1 MKILIVEDDKI
12 NRIAL
17 KNALTKKG
25 YQVDTAENGN
35 EGGHKIQQ
43 NNYNLVIT
51 DLKLPGFDGI
61 KVLEIAREKNK
72 DCFVIVITGYATVE
86 TAVKALKLGAYDYL
100 IKPYP
105 LEELLN
111 KVNRINEFLKI
122 KNENEELK
130 KRAIKKEKVD
140 FVGESTGIKALL
152 NQAKII
158 AETDVTVLIEG
169 ESGTGKEVLAKTIHK
184 LSQRKD
190 FPFIGI
196 NCAAIPDS
204 LLESE
209 LFGYKKG
216 AFTGAIS
223 NKIGFFKMADNGTLF
238 IDDIDDMP
246 LHIQVKLL
254 RVIQEREIYPVGSA
268 EPETVNIRIVC
279 ATKKPLELLVK
290 EGKFREDL
298 FYRLNV
304 VNLKI
309 PPLRER
315 KEDIPLLI
323 NHFLKK
329 HKGDKKAEKAIQE
342 NFQAIMSYHWP
353 GNVRELENFVQRA
366 IAFPELQENFFNEN
380 KTTAND
386 YDGSIPLDNYIDNVE
401 KEIIL
406 NALEIFKW
414 NISKTAQYLKIP
426 RTTLRGKMQK
436 HGIKKD

>member
-43 NNYNLVIT
+43 ENYDLVIT

-111 KVNRINEFLKI
+111 KENRINEFLKI
-122 KNENEELK
+122 KNENEKLK
-130 KRAIKKEKVD
+130 KQVVKKEKVD
-140 FVGESTGIKALL
+140 FVGESAGIKALL

-184 LSQRKD
+184 LSPRKE
-190 FPFIGI
+190 FPFVGI

-216 AFTGAIS
+216 AFTGAITD
-223 NKIGFFKMADNGTLF
+223 KTGFFEMADSGTLF

-268 EPETVNIRIVC
+268 EPKKVNIRIIC
-279 ATKKPLELLVK
+279 ATKKPLESLVK

-323 NHFLKK
+323 KHFIKK
-329 HKGDKKAEKAIQE
+329 HKGNEKAEKAIQK
-342 NFQAIMSYHWP
+342 NIQDIMSYHWP

-366 IAFPELQENFFNEN
+366 IAFPELPEGFFKVNR
-380 KTTAND
+380 KTTKD

-406 NALEIFKW
+406 KALNMFKW

-436 HGIKKD
+436 YGIQKD

>member
-342 NFQAIMSYHWP
+342 NFQVIMSYHWP

>member
-43 NNYNLVIT
+43 ENYDLVIT

-111 KVNRINEFLKI
+111 KVRRINEFLKI
-122 KNENEELK
+122 KTENEELK
-130 KRAIKKEKVD
+130 KKAIKKERVD
-140 FVGESTGIKALL
+140 FVGESAGIKALL

-190 FPFIGI
+190 FPFVGI

-223 NKIGFFKMADNGTLF
+223 DKIGFFKMADNGTLF

-329 HKGDKKAEKAIQE
+329 HKGNEKAEKAIQE
-342 NFQAIMSYHWP
+342 NIQAIMSYHWP

-406 NALEIFKW
+406 KALKRFKW

>member
-25 YQVDTAENGN
+25 FNVDTAENGN
-35 EGGHKIQQ
+35 EGGHKIKQ
-43 NNYNLVIT
+43 NSYHLIIT

-61 KVLEIAREKNK
+61 KVLELAKEKDK
-72 DCFVIVITGYATVE
+72 ECFVIVITGYATVE

-111 KVNRINEFLKI
+111 KVNRIKEFIEIKEENEKLKKEVKGEKPTEFIGKSPSI
-122 KNENEELK
+122 KNL
-130 KRAIKKEKVD
+130 IK
-140 FVGESTGIKALL
+140 
-152 NQAKII
+152 QAEII

-184 LSQRKD
+184 LSPRNNY
-190 FPFIGI
+190 PFIGI
-196 NCAAIPDS
+196 NCTAIPDS

-223 NKIGFFKMADNGTLF
+223 DKKGFFEIANNGTLF

-268 EPETVNIRIVC
+268 TPQKVNIRIIC
-279 ATKKPLELLVK
+279 ATKKPLENLVNEK
-290 EGKFREDL
+290 KFREDL

-304 VNLKI
+304 VTLKI

-315 KEDIPLLI
+315 KDDIPLLI
-323 NHFLKK
+323 EYFLKK
-329 HKGDKKAEKAIQE
+329 YNGNEKAEAIIKE
-342 NFQAIMSYHWP
+342 NLKSIISYHWP
-353 GNVRELENFVQRA
+353 GNVRELENFVQR
-366 IAFPELQENFFNEN
+366 IITFPELPQDFFAPRKNGY
-380 KTTAND
+380 KQF
-386 YDGSIPLDNYIDNVE
+386 DGSISLDNYIDSIE
-401 KEIIL
+401 KEIIV
-406 NALEIFKW
+406 NTLENYRW
-414 NISKTAQYLKIP
+414 NISKAAEYLKIP
-426 RTTLRGKMQK
+426 RTTLRSKMQK
-436 HGIKKD
+436 YGIKRD

>member
-1 MKILIVEDDKI
+1 M
-12 NRIAL
+12 
-17 KNALTKKG
+17 
-25 YQVDTAENGN
+25 
-35 EGGHKIQQ
+35 
-43 NNYNLVIT
+43 
-51 DLKLPGFDGI
+51 
-61 KVLEIAREKNK
+61 
-72 DCFVIVITGYATVE
+72 
-86 TAVKALKLGAYDYL
+86 
-100 IKPYP
+100 
-105 LEELLN
+105 
-111 KVNRINEFLKI
+111 
-122 KNENEELK
+122 
-130 KRAIKKEKVD
+130 
-140 FVGESTGIKALL
+140 L

-190 FPFIGI
+190 FPFVGI
-196 NCAAIPDS
+196 NYAAIPDS

-223 NKIGFFKMADNGTLF
+223 DKIGFFKMADNGTLF

-329 HKGDKKAEKAIQE
+329 HKGNEKAEKAIQE
-342 NFQAIMSYHWP
+342 NIQAIMSYHWP

-406 NALEIFKW
+406 KALKRFKW

>member
-25 YQVDTAENGN
+25 YQVDTAESGSQ
-35 EGGHKIQQ
+35 GGHKIQE
-43 NNYNLVIT
+43 NDYHLVIT

-111 KVNRINEFLKI
+111 KVSRIKEFIDI
-122 KNENEELK
+122 KNEN
-130 KRAIKKEKVD
+130 KRLKEKALKSERVD
-140 FVGESTGIKALL
+140 FIGESPIVKRLL
-152 NQAKII
+152 NQTKII
-158 AETDVTVLIEG
+158 VVTDTTVLIEG
-169 ESGTGKEVLAKTIHK
+169 ESGTGKEVLAKTIHR
-184 LSQRKD
+184 LSPRKNH
-190 FPFIGI
+190 PFVAI

-223 NKIGFFKMADNGTLF
+223 DKTGFFKMADNGTLF

-268 EPETVNIRIVC
+268 EHETVNIRIIC

-304 VNLKI
+304 VHLKI

-323 NHFLKK
+323 EHFLKK
-329 HKGDKKAEKAIQE
+329 HGENREAERVIKD
-342 NFQAIMSYHWP
+342 NMQAILEYNWP
-353 GNVRELENFVQRA
+353 GNVRELENFVQRVC
-366 IAFPELQENFFNEN
+366 AFPELPENFFASTRD
-380 KTTAND
+380 KKMD
-386 YDGSIPLDNYIDNVE
+386 YDGSIPLDHYIDGIE
-401 KEIIL
+401 KGIIEK
-406 NALEIFKW
+406 ALARFKW

-426 RTTLRGKMQK
+426 RTTLKSKMQK
-436 HGIKKD
+436 YGIRRD